1 MSFLSSILGS
11 YLNDVWFE
19 LTFLILVSVSASF
32 LFARFGQPRIIG
44 YIVVGVVIGPSLL
57 GIIVPPAPA
66 IPPGEEAAT
75 GLPES
80 IIMLAQLGAIV
91 LLFMIGLECDLKEI
105 YTRRSVSIA
114 IGGVAIPWIG
124 GFFLAE
130 AVGFGS
136 FSESIFIGATLVA
149 TSVAITASV
158 ISQLGLIG
166 TPVAYAIVGAAVVDD
181 ILGMVVLSI
190 SKGLAET
197 AAVDVGGVVLLVVGA
212 GVFVVLGAWI
222 GVNFLSRVVFSV
234 QLSGFRRKLPMS
246 GFVLALAIA
255 FLYAFVA
262 ETIGITALVGAFV
275 AGTAFSGSALRDG
288 LRKGAQYIE
297 SLFVPIFFVSLG
309 VAVDVGGIADQIW
322 FGLAL
327 TAVAIATKVVGCGLP
342 ARMTGM
348 SWWDSLAVGVG
359 MMPRLEIA
367 LVIAYYGLT
376 SVPQIISVEVYSV
389 VVFMGLLTALFA
401 PALLKMILR
410 RGGHA
415 FVES

>member
-1 MSFLSSILGS
+1 MIDFPAIFDSL
-11 YLNDVWFE
+11 LNDVWFE
-19 LTFLILVSVSASF
+19 LTFLIVVSIFASF

-44 YIVVGVVIGPSLL
+44 YILVGVLIGPSLL
-57 GIIVPPAPA
+57 GIIAPPPSE
-66 IPPGEEAAT
+66 IPLPDDEFDT

-80 IIMLAQLGAIV
+80 ILMLAQLGAII
-91 LLFMIGLECDLKEI
+91 LLFMIGLECDLREI
-105 YTRRSVSIA
+105 YTRRSISIA
-114 IGGVAIPWIG
+114 VGGVVIPWVAG
-124 GFFLAE
+124 YLLADAFGFSNE
-130 AVGFGS
+130 A
-136 FSESIFIGATLVA
+136 IFIGATLVA

-190 SKGLAET
+190 SKGLPET
-197 AAVDVGGVVLLVVGA
+197 GDFDVAGIGLLILGA
-212 GVFVVLGAWI
+212 TLFVVLGAWI
-222 GVNFLSRVVFSV
+222 GSNLLAKLVFQV
-234 QLSGFRRKLPMS
+234 QVSGFRRKLPMS

-255 FLYAFVA
+255 FLYSFVA

-288 LRKGAQYIE
+288 LRKGAQYME

-309 VAVDVGGIADQIW
+309 VAVNLGGIWDQIW
-322 FGLAL
+322 FGIAL
-327 TAVAIATKVVGCGLP
+327 TAVAVVTKIVGCGIP
-342 ARMTGM
+342 ARLTGM
-348 SWWDSLAVGVG
+348 SWWDSFSVGVG

-376 SVPQIISVEVYSV
+376 TKIISPELYSV
-389 VVFMGLLTALFA
+389 VVFMGLMTAIFA
-401 PALLKMILR
+401 PTMLKAGLR
-410 RGGHA
+410 RAGHA